1 MRGVLSWVA
10 GGVLAFLLTA
20 GSFLLLASLA
30 TGPPESSLPTRTAPE
45 RSGSSLELWFDQD
58 ELAAL
63 PAAEDQ
69 RLSVTVVNEGT
80 EPLEEVNVTLKASS
94 EDTSL
99 ASARYHRATIESLAP
114 AESATVEFR
123 LDLPSPETT
132 SPAEAPR
139 AVLEVRASTPRGVSA
154 VRTAILPPPSG
165 PARGR

>member
-1 MRGVLSWVA
+1 MRSVLSWVA

-30 TGPPESSLPTRTAPE
+30 TGPSESSLPPGSAPE

-69 RLSVTVVNEGT
+69 GLSVTVVNEGAET
-80 EPLEEVNVTLKASS
+80 LEEVNVTLKASS

-99 ASARYHRATIESLAP
+99 ASARYHRAAIESLAP
-114 AESATVEFR
+114 AESATVEFE
-123 LDLPSPETT
+123 LDLPSGEKG

-139 AVLEVRASTPRGVSA
+139 TVLEVRASTPRGASA